1 MQMVLKSLLKSYYLS
16 KNSKYLC
23 PNQIRY
29 IRGNHLPF
37 MNKNLS
43 KAIIYSARFPN
54 NYLKKK
60 TDKNKR
66 NYTKQITYCVSLL
79 RKPKKKYC
87 SSLDVK
93 NINDNKTFWKTLK
106 PFLLDKIIFTQKA
119 TVIDNDKIVKD
130 DEDTVRVV
138 NTFFSNIVTD
148 YNDCGA
154 LA

>member
-1 MQMVLKSLLKSYYLS
+1 MVLKSLLKSYYLS

-43 KAIIYSARFPN
+43 KAIIYRARFPN
-54 NYLKKK
+54 NYLKNK

-93 NINDNKTFWKTLK
+93 NINDNKTFWETVK
-106 PFLLDKIIFTQKA
+106 PFLLDKIIFTQEA
-119 TVIDNDKIVKD
+119 TVIDIDKIVKD
-130 DEDTVRVV
+130 DDDIVRVV

-148 YNDCGA
+148 YNNCGA